1 LKGGEFRHSPLFS
14 PSPHHNIRIMK
25 NLCAVVFLLTSS
37 FVIGQTQEAE
47 TDSIDSV
54 EPWTWANA
62 TKYVKF
68 SPLDV
73 FSVVPTFGIDYEVKM
88 KNGSGLQAGI
98 AGVPPTLQ
106 ILAGEAFN
114 GYDKMGGYK
123 LRFEGRA
130 YMPVKTNRYIS
141 AGLSFRH
148 LIIRDVVAVGM
159 EEVIGEFG
167 QSTFAYFMNV
177 PMVFNRFNTHFEF
190 KYGFQKVI
198 QNSVVIEMYMGLS
211 LRSIRVQSNSEIPL
225 GAGLPDQRGLWTLA
239 DGHKLTYPVPIFGF
253 KFGFLAP
260 SWMGGKK

>member
-1 LKGGEFRHSPLFS
+1 
-14 PSPHHNIRIMK
+14 MK
-25 NLCAVVFLLTSS
+25 NLVTLLFVVSS
-37 FVIGQTQEAE
+37 CLVFSQTADNE
-47 TDSIDSV
+47 TDSLRSA

-68 SPLDV
+68 SPLEV

-98 AGVPPTLQ
+98 AGIPPTLQ

-141 AGLSFRH
+141 GGISFRH
-148 LIIRDVVAVGM
+148 LIIRDIVAVGM

-167 QSTFAYFMNV
+167 EPTFAYFMNV

-198 QNSVVIEMYMGLS
+198 DNSVLIEMYMGLS
-211 LRSIRVQSNSEIPL
+211 LRSVRVQTNSELPN
-225 GAGLPDQRGLWTLA
+225 GSGFPDQRGMWTLT

-260 SWMGGKK
+260 SWMGGK

>member
-1 LKGGEFRHSPLFS
+1 
-14 PSPHHNIRIMK
+14 MK
-25 NLCAVVFLLTSS
+25 NLVSLLFVVSS
-37 FVIGQTQEAE
+37 CLVFSQTADNE
-47 TDSIDSV
+47 TDSLRSA

-68 SPLDV
+68 SPFDV
-73 FSVVPTFGIDYEVKM
+73 FSVVPTFGIDYEIRM
-88 KNGSGLQAGI
+88 KNGTGLQAGI
-98 AGVPPTLQ
+98 AGIPPTLQ

-141 AGLSFRH
+141 GGISFRH
-148 LIIRDVVAVGM
+148 LIIRDIVAVGM

-167 QSTFAYFMNV
+167 EPTFAYFMNV

-198 QNSVVIEMYMGLS
+198 QNSVLLEMYMGLS
-211 LRSIRVQSNSEIPL
+211 YAAFAFKQTVNFLT
-225 GAGLPDQRGLWTLA
+225 GLDFLISA
-239 DGHKLTYPVPIFGF
+239 AFGH
-253 KFGFLAP
+253 
-260 SWMGGKK
+260 W

>member
-1 LKGGEFRHSPLFS
+1 METFPFFLHSR
-14 PSPHHNIRIMK
+14 NIRIMK
-25 NLCAVVFLLTSS
+25 NLVTLLFMVSSCLVFS
-37 FVIGQTQEAE
+37 QAADNE
-47 TDSIDSV
+47 TDSLRSA

-68 SPLDV
+68 SPLEV

-98 AGVPPTLQ
+98 AGIPPTLQ
-106 ILAGEAFN
+106 ILAGEVFN

-130 YMPVKTNRYIS
+130 YMPIKTNRYIS
-141 AGLSFRH
+141 GGISFRH
-148 LIIRDVVAVGM
+148 LIIRDIVAVGM

-167 QSTFAYFMNV
+167 EPTFAYFMNV

-190 KYGFQKVI
+190 KYGFQQVVG
-198 QNSVVIEMYMGLS
+198 NAVVIDMYMGLS
-211 LRSIRVQSNSEIPL
+211 LRNIHVLSNGEIPN
-225 GAGLPDQRGLWTLA
+225 GAGFPDQRGIWTLV
-239 DGHKLTYPVPIFGF
+239 DGHSLTYPVPIFGF

-260 SWMGGKK
+260 TWMGGK

>member
-1 LKGGEFRHSPLFS
+1 METFPFS
-14 PSPHHNIRIMK
+14 LYHRNIRIMK
-25 NLCAVVFLLTSS
+25 NLVTLLFVVSS
-37 FVIGQTQEAE
+37 CLVFSQTADNE
-47 TDSIDSV
+47 TDSLRSA

-68 SPLDV
+68 SPLEV

-98 AGVPPTLQ
+98 AGIPPTLQ

-141 AGLSFRH
+141 GGISFRH
-148 LIIRDVVAVGM
+148 LIIRDIVAVGM

-167 QSTFAYFMNV
+167 EPTFAYFMNV

-198 QNSVVIEMYMGLS
+198 DNSVLIEMYMGLS
-211 LRSIRVQSNSEIPL
+211 LRSVRVQTNSELPT
-225 GAGLPDQRGLWTLA
+225 GSGVPDQRGMWTLT

-260 SWMGGKK
+260 SWMGGK

>member
-1 LKGGEFRHSPLFS
+1 METVPFYLYHR
-14 PSPHHNIRIMK
+14 NIRIMK
-25 NLCAVVFLLTSS
+25 NLVTLLFVVSS
-37 FVIGQTQEAE
+37 CLVFSQTADNE
-47 TDSIDSV
+47 TDSLRSA

-68 SPLDV
+68 SPLEV

-98 AGVPPTLQ
+98 AGIPPTLQ

-141 AGLSFRH
+141 GGISFRH
-148 LIIRDVVAVGM
+148 LIIRDIVAVGM

-167 QSTFAYFMNV
+167 EPTFAYFMNV

-198 QNSVVIEMYMGLS
+198 DNSVLIEMYMGLS
-211 LRSIRVQSNSEIPL
+211 LRSVRVQTNSELPN
-225 GAGLPDQRGLWTLA
+225 GSGFPDQRGMWTLT

-260 SWMGGKK
+260 SWMGGK